1 MSPAQFRKGTSELA
15 LPDEVY
21 QKYEQMVKSCKFC
34 SDATP
39 PPSRSRFTGLRAINV
54 GDLVFAD
61 HAEIHHEDQT
71 YLVLLILDGATNLRW
86 ARPHQDLKA

>member
-1 MSPAQFRKGTSELA
+1 MSPAQFRKRTSELA

-21 QKYEQMVKSCKFC
+21 QKYEQMVKSCNIC

-39 PPSRSRFTGLRAINV
+39 PPARSRFTGLRAIKL

-61 HAEIHHEDQT
+61 QAEIRHEYQ
-71 YLVLLILDGATNLRW
+71 
-86 ARPHQDLKA
+86 K